1 MHVANILNNIVENHQ
16 IFAYV
21 VIFLGLIFEGEI
33 ILISAGILAHLGA
46 LDFGITLFFV
56 LFGGLVKTLLF
67 YRLGEFIHKKWNHTK
82 LMKYIEERVFNFMP
96 HFDRKPFWSIFIS
109 KFIMGVNYL
118 VIIFQ
123 DIKK

>member
-46 LDFGITLFFV
+46 LDFGITLF
-56 LFGGLVKTLLF
+56 LF
-67 YRLGEFIHKKWNHTK
+67 Y
-82 LMKYIEERVFNFMP
+82 
-96 HFDRKPFWSIFIS
+96 
-109 KFIMGVNYL
+109 L
-118 VIIFQ
+118 V
-123 DIKK
+123 D